1 MLRVHSRLGKGRKFR
16 NDQITSRSINSAR
29 LRALKSVFRRSYSRN
44 REPTPGHVSVTGQAR
59 LVGENFIGRFSPRCL
74 PIPVPHSCGERTLK
88 MLGWAAFFSNAGQAR
103 AATPQLRY
111 GITDL
116 ARRLRRINAK
126 AAGRAGEDI
135 GPILRLKR
143 YPNRASIFQT
153 RGIAGSPRGNA
164 LETGDFE
171 HERYLGFPPS
181 GPSRTPCDHQDPAFG
196 DWSEWSKWSCSSP
209 LGLCSSCPGMQGDV
223 PRAREREAASG
234 LCGLSRTPTSP
245 PSNPRFHPMDGLS
258 PRHPDA
264 AEEAPL
270 QLHRRSCR

>member
-1 MLRVHSRLGKGRKFR
+1 MLRVDSRLGKGRKFR

-74 PIPVPHSCGERTLK
+74 PMPVPHSCGERTLK

-103 AATPQLRY
+103 TATPQLRY

-116 ARRLRRINAK
+116 ARHLRRINAK
-126 AAGRAGEDI
+126 AAGRSGEDI

-171 HERYLGFPPS
+171 HERYLGSHPRGPPGLHVTTWTRLS
-181 GPSRTPCDHQDPAFG
+181 GTGANGANGAAHHPWAFARLAPGCRVTLPAHANAKRRAVSVVSHALQHLPHPTRAFTP
-196 DWSEWSKWSCSSP
+196 W
-209 LGLCSSCPGMQGDV
+209 M
-223 PRAREREAASG
+223 
-234 LCGLSRTPTSP
+234 
-245 PSNPRFHPMDGLS
+245 GLS

-270 QLHRRSCR
+270 QLHRRSCQ